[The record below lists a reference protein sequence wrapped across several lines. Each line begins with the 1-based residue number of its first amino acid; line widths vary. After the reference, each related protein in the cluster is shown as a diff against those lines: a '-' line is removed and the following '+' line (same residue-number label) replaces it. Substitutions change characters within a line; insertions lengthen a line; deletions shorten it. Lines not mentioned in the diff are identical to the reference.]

1 MSQLTDAIEQAG
13 PANVAALIANDPAW
27 RVFNLLW
34 TAPEE
39 IVPVCNR
46 MGWQTLDDLIA
57 WVHAMTGAV
66 GNVEAFEA
74 LIDPPLPGIDYW
86 QLTNLQ
92 WRDIDQAMALQFTRR
107 DDFFRDHSDASYR
120 APTKAQWD
128 VIAAAC
134 PSHRRKHSGNDVF
147 DCDEFARMAWGWLAQ
162 KGLGNLAAG
171 YCATTAYRAG
181 KMIGAHAVVLVVD
194 NEKKCWVWEPQ
205 AGRLFAPQ
213 DAIKLGG
220 YFLADEIRLT
230 RAYF

>member
-1 MSQLTDAIEQAG
+1 MSLLTDAIQAAG
-13 PANVAALIANDPAW
+13 PANVAALIAKDPDF

-34 TAPEE
+34 NSPEE
-39 IVPVCNR
+39 LVPACER

-57 WVHAMTGAV
+57 WLHATNAAIS
-66 GNVEAFEA
+66 NREAFEA
-74 LIDPPLPGIDYW
+74 LIDPPVELDYW
-86 QLTNLQ
+86 SIPTTLQ
-92 WRDIDQAMALQFTRR
+92 WRDIDLAMATDFTRR

-134 PSHRRKHSGNDVF
+134 PSMRRKHSGNDVH
-147 DCDEFARMAWGWLAQ
+147 DCDDFARHAWGWLAQ

-171 YCATTAYRAG
+171 FCGTTAYRAG
-181 KMIGAHAVVLVVD
+181 KMIGAHAAVLVVD